1 MHVSL
6 IRKLHTHLIH
16 ACIHVRRSSFTFE
29 RIRMAQSGV
38 DVDWFIVP
46 EDDRCGTVTCAR
58 SSSFKEA
65 LAAATTAAERILPN
79 CKLVKSCPSAM
90 KKENMGKALERIAKD
105 HPNPIFVFQGTEARS
120 DEATRQ
126 IGRYAATAAAAQELS
141 APAETKKSA
150 TVDGQ
155 EGKLDAMV
163 QKHRDVMR
171 KMIEDHTL
179 ALREHERKRSEL
191 EEAHASIVRER
202 DEYRAKYEALVALQG
217 QEQ

>member
-1 MHVSL
+1 MRHGYLCAIV
-6 IRKLHTHLIH
+6 KFQ
-16 ACIHVRRSSFTFE
+16 RSFSCRYDCCRAHFGT
-29 RIRMAQSGV
+29 RPSYYDSSNV
-38 DVDWFIVP
+38 DQ
-46 EDDRCGTVTCAR
+46 
-58 SSSFKEA
+58 
-65 LAAATTAAERILPN
+65 PN